1 MRLLHGEVV
10 AGHVEEQ
17 RGDVDE
23 AVDAIEDATV
33 AADHLSHVLH
43 ANVALDDADREVSQ
57 LSADALGDWAT
68 VAQGA
73 SPRLVGLT
81 LERIADLVTVLDVAG
96 TAILQVPAAPPGMIS
111 DPVERHMVRHPIT
124 IQAQKL
130 AVEVLNI
137 LDQHRIDDLIVV
149 NEKNEPVGIVDSQ
162 DLTKLKLL

>member
-1 MRLLHGEVV
+1 MRGEARMPTVSPQTDVLAALHSMNEHRAGVAVV
-10 AGHVEEQ
+10 VGPSGKLAGIFTH
-17 RGDVDE
+17 GDFVRAFE
-23 AVDAIEDATV
+23 K
-33 AADHLSHVLH
+33 
-43 ANVALDDADREVSQ
+43 N
-57 LSADALGDWAT
+57 
-68 VAQGA
+68 
-73 SPRLVGLT
+73 
-81 LERIADLVTVLDVAG
+81 
-96 TAILQVPAAPPGMIS
+96 PGMVS